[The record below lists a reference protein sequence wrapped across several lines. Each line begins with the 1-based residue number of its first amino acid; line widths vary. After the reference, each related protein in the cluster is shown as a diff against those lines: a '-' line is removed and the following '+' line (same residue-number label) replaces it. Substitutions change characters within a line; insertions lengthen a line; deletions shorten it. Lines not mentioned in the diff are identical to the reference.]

1 MHLDKV
7 GVKLLL
13 DPLPHLSKPISRL
26 ATRLLCPTGAGTGV
40 LRSGLAGAG
49 GARKGQARLRE
60 SKLERGPEGGGV
72 QGGDGVRR
80 CRVRADNTE
89 ASQSSGCRA
98 VLRLRATLEDSG
110 YFRRPADTTG
120 V

>member
-1 MHLDKV
+1 MS
-7 GVKLLL
+7 
-13 DPLPHLSKPISRL
+13 LSL
-26 ATRLLCPTGAGTGV
+26 GPT
-40 LRSGLAGAG
+40 
-49 GARKGQARLRE
+49 RE